1 MSPSLLFG
9 FYYGLLPTL
18 PIGPSQILCLRSF
31 LLWGDLSGLA
41 ALIGSMTGQLLIF
54 SSVFFSPIYLL
65 IPRPNLV
72 TIAVLPYVF
81 LFWSRTKDLPDY
93 QALRPAQSIRDSRVA
108 STFMNSL
115 VLQPFN
121 PILLPN
127 ATLARLIYL
136 VMFRYS
142 SSTTFLM
149 GSFSGWLVGHLL
161 LGQSSRLSMHRIE
174 RDSPIL
180 YISLKRVMYKTFS
193 IVSFITMLSY
203 LGRSPVPFMTRKF
216 EDELVKYDKTCLDS
230 PSSAKWLCEPR
241 PTSFFDPRRTNRSM
255 RHRPISR
262 ISHQSDVKRRVST
275 CFFTECVTDSKSRLV
290 FASSPG
296 SSILEKQLRKS
307 LKGFDVSLSTPSLY
321 RNWILDHLNEKK
333 NLHNELKDR
342 IRLLNNGCVFSGAIA
357 KRLKSKIEGGI
368 ELPKIYDPLMSQLP
382 RVRVPN
388 SRSFLAICEMAM
400 PILKTSEDF
409 SGVVSRENK
418 IETRILNKHKEFV
431 NNKIPLPWEPLSP
444 DAPEVSE
451 FVFDRLIPN
460 EQKLESLELRTIL
473 EAMNNFQPSVTWED
487 ISKLLPTDRALS
499 LIYFED
505 MCRNPSHAFLSDASL
520 TGRKKVSFT
529 VGRRGKIC
537 LTHRIEDLE
546 RDLFRNTQLNESRFD
561 IPGME
566 SDIRNKKL
574 RNLAI
579 NFGKTGLRS
588 AKPLKR
594 YSKSSDFRRRLI
606 KGSMRARRRK
616 MLIWR
621 MLQGKTHSPFF
632 IRWMEIPVS
641 ASSWSK
647 GSTEWDPE
655 VAITRGGTS
664 PQLEQVSITPSP
676 QRSFG
681 RSKYERLNLAAR
693 LDMSSIHT
701 GRGLLLVSQSNFRR
715 YVKLPLLIIPKNIGR
730 ILCLQVPEW
739 GEDRIDLCRES
750 HVIRSYD
757 GEEFSE
763 NRFPGRRSKDGVQT
777 KILFP
782 FQLKPWH
789 SRRRGSL
796 IKKKGIT
803 NQSVKPEVSSN
814 DSDIDKVGRERV
826 QFSHLT
832 AWGFQT
838 DVPFGTTRKD
848 PSFWNPV
855 RQRIVK
861 TFGKKFA
868 SRTKRVGRFINRL
881 IGSMRVGQ
889 TVLNPF
895 IGVEGIEKIAS
906 TSNVEGQGPTD
917 VGSRIRKNKELAG
930 HEAINKEAE
939 IRSNTIN
946 CNIQSISHYSE
957 ALVGYTTNKFKSD
970 TRSGT
975 MSLFGDAPN
984 RGPGGNDRR
993 ALQKCIEK
1001 MDIQKLRDAS
1011 IGGSFRPEIESI
1023 AIRQK
1028 LLEFHTRVAKQKNN
1042 CVSSAIKLYKIILEI
1057 NAYSGIGFEALE
1069 AHLVRTVSGIA
1080 QIYEEKEQSN
1090 PDVSNQR
1097 DALLGIISSDGS
1109 TAFLSQ
1115 AFVFDEVW
1123 SISLR
1128 DRTDLTALLE
1138 NEVSDKSFG
1147 RSANNISNYEAK
1159 YLRDVP
1165 ARNLDK
1171 YPYIDE
1177 SIIKNWRTWGF
1188 LKSIHALNANNW
1200 KIWLD
1205 CLDRYNLPIET
1216 WSRIYPKKWKNF
1228 IDKKKTSEWVDA
1240 SIHEG
1245 ENQYLFKKRAENY
1258 SIHAKNSLLRD
1269 RIANLGKQRGCSN
1282 LLHNGF
1288 ADFLQDT
1295 NVQGFMTR
1303 QNAIERRIRSSHRM
1317 RQIAKER
1324 RKGVIVRPV
1333 IFNSIIKWNVKLDL
1347 APWLVAP
1354 DLAETYRNKTIFIS
1368 DKSVPIEAYE
1378 ALLGNRSQEEFGG
1391 APLINKFL
1399 NDKSEVR
1406 KRRFATSQSFR
1417 PKRRWKFRPKLLEQK
1432 SEELRELASTIY
1444 VMGNHETIL
1453 AFTEDKDLEPDL
1465 LSMILDRGRHKV
1477 LNHLFFNAYPR
1488 RTKVLTDQI
1497 LMYKVVST
1505 LPKFRN
1511 KFRKIFDK
1519 KGFDE
1524 FVLCLPNKERDKGG
1538 VHSIFYNIEDLLS
1551 SRCRRQLRFLECLS
1565 IPSHTDFSDSVLDF
1579 VPGKGA
1585 GTRGY
1590 ESPIK
1595 VQRIKRLLW
1604 PTHRLE
1610 ELACVDRFCFG
1621 AIDGSRSATIRMKMY
1636 LNT

>member
-31 LLWGDLSGLA
+31 LLWGDFSGVA
-41 ALIGSMTGQLLIF
+41 ALIGSMTGQLLVF
-54 SSVFFSPIYLL
+54 SSVFISPIYLL

-72 TIAVLPYVF
+72 TLAVLPYMF

-108 STFMNSL
+108 STFPNSP

-142 SSTTFLM
+142 NSTTFLM

-174 RDSPIL
+174 KDSPIL
-180 YISLKRVMYKTFS
+180 HIWLKRVMYKTFS
-193 IVSFITMLSY
+193 IVSSITMLSY
-203 LGRSPVPFMTRKF
+203 PGRSPVPFVTRKF
-216 EDELVKYDKTCLDS
+216 EDELIKYDKTCLDL
-230 PSSAKWLCEPR
+230 PSSAKWLCEPW
-241 PTSFFDPRRTNRSM
+241 PNSFFDPRRTNRPM

-275 CFFTECVTDSKSRLV
+275 CFFTECVNGSKSRLV

-296 SSILEKQLRKS
+296 SSILEEQLRKT
-307 LKGFDVSLSTPSLY
+307 LKGFDVSLSTPSPY
-321 RNWILDHLNEKK
+321 QNWILDHPNERE

-357 KRLKSKIEGGI
+357 KRTRSKIEEDMG
-368 ELPKIYDPLMSQLP
+368 LPKIYDPLMSQLH

-388 SRSFLAICEMAM
+388 SRSFLTICETTT
-400 PILKTSEDF
+400 PILKTYEYF
-409 SGVVSRENK
+409 AGVVSRENK
-418 IETRILNKHKEFV
+418 IENRILNKHKEFV
-431 NNKIPLPWEPLSP
+431 NNNIPLPWEPLSP

-451 FVFDRLIPN
+451 FLFDRLIPN
-460 EQKLESLELRTIL
+460 GQKLDSLELRSIL
-473 EAMNNFQPSVTWED
+473 EAIKNFQPSVTWEE
-487 ISKLLPTDRALS
+487 IFKLLPTDRALS

-505 MCRNPSHAFLSDASL
+505 MCRNPSRAFLSDASS
-520 TGRKKVSFT
+520 TGRKKVSLMM
-529 VGRRGKIC
+529 GRRRKIC

-546 RDLFRNTQLNESRFD
+546 RVLFRNTQFINESRFD

-574 RNLAI
+574 RNLAT

-616 MLIWR
+616 TLIWR

-632 IRWMEIPVS
+632 IRWMEIPGS

-655 VAITRGGTS
+655 VAMVDTRGGTN
-664 PQLEQVSITPSP
+664 PQVEQVSITPSP

-693 LDMSSIHT
+693 LDMGSIHT

-715 YVKLPLLIIPKNIGR
+715 YVKLPLLIILKNIGR

-739 GEDRIDLCRES
+739 GEDRIDPCRES
-750 HVIRSYD
+750 HVICSYD

-763 NRFPGRRSKDGVQT
+763 NRFPGRRLKDGVQT

-782 FQLKPWH
+782 SQLKPWH
-789 SRRRGSL
+789 SRRRRSL
-796 IKKKGIT
+796 KKKGIT
-803 NQSVKPEVSSN
+803 NQSIKLKVSSN
-814 DSDIDKVGRERV
+814 DGDVDQLGKERV

-838 DVPFGTTRKD
+838 DVPFGTIRKD

-855 RQRIVK
+855 RRRIVK

-868 SRTKRVGRFINRL
+868 LRTKRVGRFINSL
-881 IGSMRVGQ
+881 IESMRFGR

-895 IGVEGIEKIAS
+895 IGVEAIGRTAS
-906 TSNVEGQGPTD
+906 TSNVEGRGPTD
-917 VGSRIRKNKELAG
+917 VGSRVGKSENLAG
-930 HEAINKEAE
+930 HDVIKEKAE
-939 IRSNTIN
+939 MTSNTIS
-946 CNIQSISHYSE
+946 CNIQSVSDDGE
-957 ALVGYTTNKFKSD
+957 ALVGYTTNEFKSD
-970 TRSGT
+970 TQSGM
-975 MSLFGDAPN
+975 MSLFGDA
-984 RGPGGNDRR
+984 GPGGTDRR
-993 ALQKCIEK
+993 ALRRCIEE
-1001 MDIQKLRDAS
+1001 MDIRKLRDTS
-1011 IGGSFRPEIESI
+1011 IGGSFKSEIESI
-1023 AIRQK
+1023 AIQQK
-1028 LLEFHTRVAKQKNN
+1028 LLDLHTWVAKPNNN
-1042 CVSSAIKLYKIILEI
+1042 CVSSAIKLYKKVLEI
-1057 NAYSGIGFEALE
+1057 NAYSATGFEALE

-1080 QIYEEKEQSN
+1080 EIHEEKEQLN

-1097 DALLGIISSDGS
+1097 AALLGFGSNGS
-1109 TAFLSQ
+1109 TGFMSQ
-1115 AFVFDEVW
+1115 AYVFDGVW
-1123 SISLR
+1123 STSLR
-1128 DRTDLTALLE
+1128 DRTDLTAVSPE

-1147 RSANNISNYEAK
+1147 RSANDISNYEAN
-1159 YLRDVP
+1159 YFGDVS
-1165 ARNLDK
+1165 AHNLHK

-1177 SIIKNWRTWGF
+1177 SIPKYGRDWGF
-1188 LKSIHALNANNW
+1188 LKSINALNANDW
-1200 KIWLD
+1200 KSRLD

-1216 WSRIYPKKWKNF
+1216 WSRISPKKWKNCLV
-1228 IDKKKTSEWVDA
+1228 DKNKNSEWVDA
-1240 SIHEG
+1240 SVHEG
-1245 ENQYLFKKRAENY
+1245 GNHHLFKRRAENH
-1258 SIHAKNSLLRD
+1258 SIYAENSLLKA
-1269 RIANLGKQRGCSN
+1269 RIVNLSKQRGYSN
-1282 LLHNGF
+1282 LLHSF
-1288 ADFLQDT
+1288 ADFSRDT
-1295 NVQGFMTR
+1295 DVQGFTTR
-1303 QNAIERRIRSSHRM
+1303 QNAIERRIRSRNRM
-1317 RQIAKER
+1317 KQIAKEK
-1324 RKGVIVRPV
+1324 RKEVIARPV
-1333 IFNSIIKWNVKLDL
+1333 IFNSRMKWNVKLDS

-1354 DLAETYRNKTIFIS
+1354 DLVETYRNETIFIP
-1368 DKSVPIEAYE
+1368 DESVPIEAYE
-1378 ALLGNRSQEEFGG
+1378 ALLGDRSHEEFGV
-1391 APLINKFL
+1391 PLPFNKFL

-1406 KRRFATSQSFR
+1406 KPRFATRHYFR
-1417 PKRRWKFRPKLLEQK
+1417 PKRRWKFRPKLLERK
-1432 SEELRELASTIY
+1432 SEKLRELASTIH
-1444 VMGNHETIL
+1444 VMGNHETTL
-1453 AFTEDKDLEPDL
+1453 AFTEDTDLEPDL
-1465 LSMILDRGRHKV
+1465 LSLILDRSRRKV
-1477 LNHLFFNAYPR
+1477 VNHLFFDAYPR

-1497 LMYKVVST
+1497 LMYKMIST
-1505 LPKFRN
+1505 LPKFRK
-1511 KFRKIFDK
+1511 KFRKVLDK

-1524 FVLCLPNKERDKGG
+1524 FVLCLPKKERDWGG

-1551 SRCRRQLRFLECLS
+1551 PRCRRQLRFLEYLS
-1565 IPSHTDFSDSVLDF
+1565 IPSQTDVSDSVLDF
-1579 VPGKGA
+1579 VHGEGA
-1585 GTRGY
+1585 GMNGY

-1610 ELACVDRFCFG
+1610 ELACVGRFCFG
-1621 AIDGSRSATIRMKMY
+1621 ATDGSRAATLRMKMY
-1636 LNT
+1636 LDT